1 MDDAIAPLILVVDDD
16 PTNRLLLSKILSK
29 SGYRVAE
36 ADCGAVGLAYL
47 EDAIPD
53 LILLN
58 VRMPEMDGFEVC
70 RRLKA
75 VEATA
80 EVPVIFITAEGRS
93 DENVSEGFGA
103 GACDYITKPF
113 SRVDVLVRIQLT
125 LKQRAVEETYK
136 KLASK
141 DPLTGLDNRRR
152 LYERLAGV
160 LSEATRRETLVS
172 VAMIDLDKFKAVN
185 DAHGHDLGDKVLK
198 GFAELLQTHC
208 RLEDVVCRFGGEE
221 FLVVMPATESDG
233 AFILAERLREK
244 WEQTVFETPEGDQI
258 RVTASF
264 GLAISMPTEGPAD
277 GDDLIKRADQALY
290 AAKEG
295 GRNRIVRFEDLERQ
309 IVGL

>member
-1 MDDAIAPLILVVDDD
+1 LIVDDD

-29 SGYRVAE
+29 NGFRVAE
-36 ADCGAVGLAYL
+36 ADCGAACLAYI

-53 LILLN
+53 LILLD

-93 DENVSEGFGA
+93 DENVSAGFGA

-113 SRVDVLVRIQLT
+113 SRVDVLARIQLT

-152 LYERLAGV
+152 LYERLTEV
-160 LSEATRRETLVS
+160 LSEATRREALVS
-172 VAMIDLDKFKAVN
+172 AVMIDLDKFKDVN
-185 DAHGHDLGDKVLK
+185 DAHGHDFGDKVLK
-198 GFAELLQTHC
+198 RFAELLQTHC

-221 FLVVMPATESDG
+221 FLVVMPGTEGDG
-233 AFILAERLREK
+233 ALILAERLREG
-244 WEQTVFETPEGDQI
+244 WEQTTFEVPDGDPI
-258 RVTASF
+258 HVTASF
-264 GLAISMPTEGPAD
+264 GLSVSLPSEGPVD

-295 GRNRIVRFEDLERQ
+295 GRNRVVRFEDLERQ
-309 IVGL
+309 TAVL